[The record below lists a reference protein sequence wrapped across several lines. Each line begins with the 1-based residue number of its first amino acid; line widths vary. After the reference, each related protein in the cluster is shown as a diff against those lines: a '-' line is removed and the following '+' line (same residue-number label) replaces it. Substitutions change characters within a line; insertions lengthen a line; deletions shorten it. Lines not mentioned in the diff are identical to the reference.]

1 MRKSE
6 QVLQALAAVIEAGL
20 PAGAA
25 FRRGGSLPARV
36 PAGGLVILRD
46 GDPGEPEVLL
56 SPPTY
61 VYQHRAQLEV
71 LADGSNREAVFDS
84 LCAAIGVA
92 LAGDRTLGGVCDWAE
107 PEAPAPEE
115 LSEDGGEGMKAAVVP
130 VVLHYATGDPLE

>member
-25 FRRGGSLPARV
+25 FRRGGTLPARV

-46 GDPGEPEVLL
+46 GDPGEPEVVL
-56 SPPTY
+56 SPLTY
-61 VYQHRAQLEV
+61 LYAHRAQLEV
-71 LADGSNREAVFDS
+71 LADGAARESVFDD
-84 LCAAIGVA
+84 LCAAIGAA
-92 LAGDRTLGGVCDWAE
+92 LAADRTLGGVCDWAE
-107 PEAPAPEE
+107 PVAPAPED
-115 LSEDGGEGMKAAVVP
+115 LAEDGGDGMKAAVVP